1 MSERLLESRISALRG
16 QVRRLLVFHGLSWLI
31 AGVVPLV
38 LLAGLADWLFHLDVF
53 VRLALLLALGAVAL
67 WVVFKLVLRPLI
79 VRFADLDIAL
89 RIEQRWPGLHDRLA
103 STIQFLRLNPS
114 DDRYGSP
121 ALREATIKQAI
132 EETRSL
138 DFREAIDYRPIVR
151 AGSLAAAAV
160 SLALLFGLLDPASTR
175 LAMRRLFVP
184 WGGDRWPQ
192 QTHLALSDTGTTL
205 KIARG
210 DSFTLSVQV
219 RPGDRIPETAR
230 VTYSFIDGEEITEP
244 LRATEGGEFHGRIE
258 TVNQPFKF
266 SVAGGDDVGSIRDI
280 EVKVVPPPALNRLTI
295 RLVSPKYTGIPIQ
308 TLAAGLTSFRVLEG
322 TRIELDAQ
330 ANKALA
336 AAELYLGDQPAAGS
350 VAFNPAR
357 TGFQTSFPV
366 KENVAFWFALKDSEG
381 FRNRDSVRYDVRMV
395 KDEAPRVV
403 IAEPRTDRDVPADA
417 MVPVR
422 VELDDD
428 FGLHSARL
436 LYKVSAGDSEP
447 HEAVAIPLWSAPG
460 EEPGVAQPAFV
471 KHQEIAYEWN
481 LAPLKLAIGSIIT
494 FHADARDFDSIKGPN
509 VGKSRELRLRIVSKE
524 DAARQ
529 VDDGRRE
536 LREEIARIL
545 AMQRQAITPVE
556 EATRTLSRT
565 DRLPRAQRDDLNNA
579 GLIQRQVGSRMSNR
593 DEGLEQ
599 KLRRLLDDLR
609 NFKIANPEAQQQMQ
623 NMLERL
629 NMLRDR
635 HLGPAEQGLTRAGK
649 SLEQIAEPPPGSAT
663 PKDETAKPTAD
674 QPQGGKDQSPSQP
687 AGKQGEGKADQKQA
701 PPGDRK
707 DQAGAADRPQD
718 AKPGEQPAQAG
729 PKPQPQQSG
738 SPQDI
743 ARRSL
748 AEAKTNQKAIAD
760 ELQKMLEGLGEFETY
775 RGVVKDAQAL
785 LKKQEET
792 MKQAAEAATKPDLMG
807 KSAES
812 LSPEQKAELG
822 NLAAR
827 QSDLAKGLQNLLERM
842 DDLGKRLDESDPLA
856 AFAMREAAGN
866 SRKQGTSAKMGEA
879 AEQLEKNQMGQAR
892 AQQDK
897 ARQELRELV
906 DAVQNRR
913 ERELSRLVKELKKAE
928 SEMRELRKRQAQ
940 NLKATRDAK
949 QNPNAQE
956 RRNQL
961 KKLAKDQAQIQQ
973 ELKRQLQRLAKLS
986 AERAGRAASDASGKM
1001 GKAQE
1006 ELDQDQGDQA
1016 DKNEEEAL
1024 ADLNDAQDEL
1034 ENDRKEAEERLAME
1048 QLARMGDQLKS
1059 LAERQAKLVG
1069 DTESYDNMR
1078 RQSNGK
1084 LTIAQRAGIRGLG
1097 QVQGG
1102 LKDETGGLIEQL
1114 EGAPVFSL
1122 TLKRATE
1129 SMEKAAG
1136 RLQAMKTDDET
1147 QKAVR
1152 SASHRFEQLIDS
1164 LKADDAKQGGQG
1176 GGGGGGGGGAGGGD
1190 GIPATAQ
1197 LKMLKTLQQEINER
1211 TESFDE
1217 LRRRNQ
1223 KLTPEQTGDA
1233 ERLANDQGAL
1243 ADLVR
1248 DLTKPKRDDG
1258 EE

>member
-103 STIQFLRLNPS
+103 STIQFLRLNPA

-121 ALREATIKQAI
+121 ALRAATIKQAI
-132 EETRSL
+132 EETRAI

-160 SLALLFGLLDPASTR
+160 SLALLFGLFDPASTR

-205 KIARG
+205 ELARG

-230 VTYSFIDGEEITEP
+230 VTYSFSDGEEITEP

-295 RLVSPKYTGIPIQ
+295 RLVSPKYTGIATQ
-308 TLAAGLTSFRVLEG
+308 TLAAGSTSFRVLEG

-336 AAELYLGDQPAAGS
+336 AAELYLGDQPAAGG

-381 FRNRDSVRYDVRMV
+381 FRNRDSVRYDVRTF

-403 IAEPRTDRDVPADA
+403 IAEPRTDHDVPADA

-447 HEAVAIPLWSAPG
+447 HDAVAIPLWSAPG
-460 EEPGVAQPAFV
+460 EEPGLAQPAFV

-609 NFKIANPEAQQQMQ
+609 NFKIANPEAQQQMR

-687 AGKQGEGKADQKQA
+687 AGKEGEGKADQKQA

-792 MKQAAEAATKPDLMG
+792 MKQAAEAAAKPDLMG

-812 LSPEQKAELG
+812 LSPEQKAELD

-856 AFAMREAAGN
+856 ASAMREAAGN

-928 SEMRELRKRQAQ
+928 SELRDLRKRQAQ
-940 NLKATRDAK
+940 NLEATRDAK

-986 AERAGRAASDASGKM
+986 ADRAGRAASDASGKM

-1024 ADLNDAQDEL
+1024 ADLNDAQEEL

-1069 DTESYDNMR
+1069 DTESYENMR

-1102 LKDETGGLIEQL
+1102 LEDETGGLIEQL

-1176 GGGGGGGGGAGGGD
+1176 GGGGGGGGGGAGGGD

-1223 KLTPEQTGDA
+1223 KLSPEQTRTPSGWPTTRVPWPTLCA
-1233 ERLANDQGAL
+1233 I
-1243 ADLVR
+1243 
-1248 DLTKPKRDDG
+1248 
-1258 EE
+1258 